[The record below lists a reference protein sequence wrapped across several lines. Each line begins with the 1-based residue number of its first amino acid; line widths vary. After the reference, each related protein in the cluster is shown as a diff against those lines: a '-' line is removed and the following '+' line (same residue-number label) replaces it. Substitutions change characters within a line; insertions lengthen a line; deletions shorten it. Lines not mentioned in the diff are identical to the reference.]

1 MGRLCSASM
10 IVGRCGCTSLTV
22 LWRSGRLLAQPLGRR
37 ARVLALRRKRIEFF
51 KGLNMIP
58 RFDRPLHAD
67 QQEVDVVF
75 AKFSRPVGRR
85 AAVQLCTLSADS
97 RGIIELRN
105 SLRPEHAR
113 VRVAA
118 RVTKRCLVGH
128 TASDAV
134 EAGPAS
140 KSVEHEPNPQGGR
153 RRAAEPV
160 AIKPRVCLNADKQV
174 LPTLLTRP
182 TSFEMTH
189 PQSVRVPL
197 ACHSKPWE

>member
-1 MGRLCSASM
+1 M

-37 ARVLALRRKRIEFF
+37 ARPRASPKGHRVLQ
-51 KGLNMIP
+51 GLNMIP
-58 RFDRPLHAD
+58 RFDRPLHGD

-153 RRAAEPV
+153 AAEPV